1 MLKEK
6 EKLLMLIADAHKRM
20 ATNRNFQ
27 YRREQQ
33 IKVEMWLEELTKLYE
48 TTPEAWLE

>member
-1 MLKEK
+1 MLPEK
-6 EKLLMLIADAHKRM
+6 EKLLALIADAHKRM
-20 ATNRNFQ
+20 ATNRSPN

-33 IKVEMWLEELTKLYE
+33 VKVDVWLEELTKLYE